1 LVRKR
6 DCGDSLAY
14 CERRAEFHSP
24 EGAALF
30 RPAATGS
37 SIGEVEKRSAF
48 RHIGYNATL
57 VQGPDFMQL
66 FAFGINHQTAPLL
79 LREQVVF
86 HAENMVQ
93 ALRDLVDRQPVK
105 EAAIISTCNRTEVY
119 CHTEEPAQAMHW
131 LAEYH
136 KLKSQNLEPYL
147 YQLPHDRAVKH
158 AFRVASG
165 LDSMVLGEPQILGQF
180 KDAVR
185 SAEQAGTLG
194 LLLNKLFQRTFSV
207 AKTVRSET
215 EIGAS
220 TVSMASAAVRLA
232 ERIYPSIAEQAALFI
247 GAGEMIEL
255 SATHFGA
262 RHPRQMTFANRTVER
277 AQHLAERFRGRAITL
292 NDLPSQLA
300 VHDIIVTCTAS
311 SLPII
316 GKGVIESALRA
327 RKHRPFLII
336 DLAVPRDVEAQVGE
350 LDDVFLYS
358 VDDLGKIAREGMDAR
373 ESAVAQA
380 EAIIETQVGD
390 FMQWMDRRELVPTI
404 RALRDDAERARRRA
418 VEHALRQLARG
429 DESQQV
435 IEQLSHSLTNKL
447 LHAPTHALNHANQD
461 DREQLT
467 NTLRRLYQL
476 K

>member
-1 LVRKR
+1 
-6 DCGDSLAY
+6 
-14 CERRAEFHSP
+14 
-24 EGAALF
+24 
-30 RPAATGS
+30 
-37 SIGEVEKRSAF
+37 
-48 RHIGYNATL
+48 
-57 VQGPDFMQL
+57 MQL
-66 FAFGINHQTAPLL
+66 FAFGINHETAPLS

-93 ALRDLVDRQPVK
+93 ALRDLVDRHPVE

-119 CHTEEPAQAMHW
+119 CHTQEPSQAMHW
-131 LAEYH
+131 LADYH
-136 KLKSQNLEPYL
+136 KVKTQHLEPYL
-147 YQLPHDRAVKH
+147 YKFPQERAVKH

-185 SAEQAGTLG
+185 AADEAGTLG
-194 LLLNKLFQRTFSV
+194 VLLNKLFQRTFSV

-232 ERIYPSIAEQAALFI
+232 ERIYPSIAEQSALFV

-255 SATHFGA
+255 TATHFA
-262 RHPRQMTFANRTVER
+262 AQHPRHLTFANRTLER

-292 NDLPSQLA
+292 NELAAQLA
-300 VHDIIVTCTAS
+300 VHDIIVSCTAS
-311 SLPII
+311 TLPII
-316 GKGVIESALRA
+316 GKGLIESALRA

-336 DLAVPRDVEAQVGE
+336 DLAVPRDVEAEVGA

-358 VDDLGKIAREGMDAR
+358 VDDLGNIAREGLDVR

-390 FMQWMDRRELVPTI
+390 FMQWLDNRELVPAI
-404 RALRDDAERARRRA
+404 RALRDDAERARRHE
-418 VEHALRQLARG
+418 VERALRRLARG
-429 DESQQV
+429 DAAQNV
-435 IEQLSHSLTNKL
+435 LEQLSYALTNKL
-447 LHAPTHALNHANQD
+447 LHAPTHALNHANDD
-461 DREQLT
+461 DREQLV
-467 NTLRRLYQL
+467 NMVRRLYQL
-476 K
+476 KRSE